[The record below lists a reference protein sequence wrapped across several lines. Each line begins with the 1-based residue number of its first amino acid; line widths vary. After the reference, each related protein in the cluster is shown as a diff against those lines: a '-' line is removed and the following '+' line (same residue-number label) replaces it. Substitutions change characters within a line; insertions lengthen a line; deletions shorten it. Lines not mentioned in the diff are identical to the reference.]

1 MRALALAAAF
11 GVLGVPAA
19 AQLPPLRGY
28 YLNVGFA
35 AAGTPLTD
43 AGVSDF
49 QRLRLMVQPRYGP
62 VSGDVAYEHR
72 LTLSSV
78 AGGSPLLGLTPAQG
92 QGDWLPLQGTLGESD
107 HVEWRHRVDRLS
119 VALGTESFAAVA
131 GRQPIS
137 WATTLF
143 LTPADPFMPFDPS
156 DPFREYRRGVD
167 ALRLRAFPGPMSEIE
182 AVVRPATF
190 DDQTLITALARARA
204 TFGPLDLTGWGG
216 VVYEEASV
224 SAGATATFWGAAWR
238 GEGVLRWTDSTTV
251 VRFTL
256 GADRSFALGTRT
268 LYLTVEY
275 QHDGYG
281 APDAA
286 ALPVVL
292 ASAPARRG
300 ELQVY
305 GRDEAVLR
313 GSLDVHPLVGTDAL
327 VIWNLGDTSLL
338 LGPGVTYSA
347 GNEISLRG
355 GLFFGIGTGTE
366 AGGVP
371 GSEYGLVPTS
381 GYVSLTAFF

>member
-1 MRALALAAAF
+1 MRPLAVAVAL
-11 GVLGVPAA
+11 GVLSAPAA

-43 AGVSDF
+43 AGVTDF

-62 VSGDVAYEHR
+62 VAGDVAYEQR
-72 LTLSSV
+72 LTLSTV
-78 AGGSPLLGLTPAQG
+78 AGGGMLLGLQPAQG
-92 QGDWLPLQGTLGESD
+92 GGDWLPLQGTLEESD
-107 HVEWRHRVDRLS
+107 HVQWRHRVDRLG
-119 VALGTESFAAVA
+119 VEVGTAAFAAVA

-190 DDQTLITALARARA
+190 GDTTLVTALARARA
-204 TFGPLDLTGWGG
+204 TVGPLDLTGWGG
-216 VVYEEASV
+216 VVHEEASV

-251 VRFTL
+251 VRFTV
-256 GADRSFALGTRT
+256 GADRSFALGART

-281 APDAA
+281 AATAA
-286 ALPVVL
+286 ALPGVL
-292 ASAPARRG
+292 TSAPARRG

-305 GRDEAVLR
+305 GRDEAVLQA
-313 GSLDVHPLVGTDAL
+313 SLDVHPLVGTDVL
-327 VIWNLGDTSLL
+327 VIGNLGDGSVL

-347 GNEISLRG
+347 GNEVSLRG
-355 GLFFGIGTGTE
+355 GAFFGLGTGVDP
-366 AGGVP
+366 GGVP

-381 GYVSLTAFF
+381 GYVSVTAFF